1 MDNSV
6 TSALIPLRMDVFISL
21 DRIQRGRITSSLTV
35 HLALVH
41 VWAQMRLTLCDPMD
55 CSPPGSSVHGTF
67 QARTLVWVVIA
78 YHALSIIGFLLGP
91 TLIIESLTYSLNYTL
106 HRSHQDSVHWPLA
119 FRDPQNSPGL

>member
-67 QARTLVWVVIA
+67 QARTLEWVVMPSSRGIFPA
-78 YHALSIIGFLLGP
+78 QGLNLHLFHLLHGRWI
-91 TLIIESLTYSLNYTL
+91 LY
-106 HRSHQDSVHWPLA
+106 R
-119 FRDPQNSPGL
+119 